1 MSYPQGYLYQPAGSL
16 ALYSCPAYSA
26 SALTAP
32 RSDELGRASSG
43 SAFSPYAGSAAFTA
57 PSAGFTNPLQYST
70 EPATGFPSYMGS
82 PYDAHTTGMA
92 GTLSY
97 HPYGNAA
104 YPYQLNDPAYRKN
117 ATRDATATLKAW
129 LQEHRKNPYPT
140 KGEKIMLAIITK
152 MTLTQVSTWFA
163 NARRRLK
170 KENKMTWAPRNKSED
185 EEEEDFGESERSKE
199 CLKTKHDQ
207 NETSAED
214 EGISLHVDTLT
225 DSSCSPECEGEKVSR
240 VEDNICESGSESK
253 EKCDNCIV
261 DDDDDV
267 VDDDDDDDGSDEE
280 EEERDLSRKTMN
292 SSPLSRV
299 EATLLNVQED
309 ESSGS
314 RNKNCLS
321 SIISSVSQTQ
331 VSKPKLW
338 SLAEIATSDIKQ
350 QIGQICSSSPNS
362 SSSSTSSTYPATS
375 ILGRPIYYTSP
386 FYTNYTNYAN
396 FNHLQSQGILRYST
410 NETVLNTASIHKQS
424 TDSLKNTSSQLEQH
438 FRATNYDS
446 KKDPSDVC
454 TVGVQPYL

>member
-57 PSAGFTNPLQYST
+57 PSTGFTNPLQYST
-70 EPATGFPSYMGS
+70 DPATGFPSYM
-82 PYDAHTTGMA
+82 
-92 GTLSY
+92 
-97 HPYGNAA
+97 
-104 YPYQLNDPAYRKN
+104 
-117 ATRDATATLKAW
+117 
-129 LQEHRKNPYPT
+129 
-140 KGEKIMLAIITK
+140 
-152 MTLTQVSTWFA
+152 
-163 NARRRLK
+163 
-170 KENKMTWAPRNKSED
+170 SED
-185 EEEEDFGESERSKE
+185 EEEEESGDSERNKE
-199 CLKTKHDQ
+199 GSLKKKHDQ

-225 DSSCSPECEGEKVSR
+225 ESSCSPECEGDKVSR
-240 VEDNICESGSESK
+240 VEGSICESGSESK
-253 EKCDNCIV
+253 EKCDNCI
-261 DDDDDV
+261 DDDDAV
-267 VDDDDDDDGSDEE
+267 GGGDDDDDDDGSDEE
-280 EEERDLSRKTMN
+280 RELSHKTMN
-292 SSPLSRV
+292 SSPLTRV
-299 EATLLNVQED
+299 DAALLHVQED

-314 RNKNCLS
+314 RTKHSLN
-321 SIISSVSQTQ
+321 SIITSASQTPA
-331 VSKPKLW
+331 SKPKLW

-350 QIGQICSSSPNS
+350 QFGQICSPSPNS
-362 SSSSTSSTYPATS
+362 SSSTSGSTYPATS

-410 NETVLNTASIHKQS
+410 NETVLNTASLHKQS
-424 TDSLKNTSSQLEQH
+424 TDSLKNASPQLEQH